1 MMSLQGALYPWRFR
15 IVLALLALLVGVIA
29 WRIVDLQVMDQGFLK
44 GQGDARSVRHIP
56 IPAHR
61 GLITDRNGEPLAV
74 STPVTTLWGNPK
86 ELQAARARWPE
97 LAKALGQD
105 AAVLSERLQSQA
117 SREFMYLVRG
127 LTPEQG
133 QEILDLKIPGVY
145 AQEEFRRFYPA
156 GEVAAH
162 VVGFTDIDDR
172 GREGMELAY
181 DEWLAGVPGK
191 RQVLKDRRGRL
202 IKDVQVTK
210 NAKPGK
216 AMALSIDL
224 RLQYLAHS
232 ELRNVVH
239 EYGAKA
245 ASLVMVDVKTGEIL
259 AMANQPTY
267 NPNNRRNLQ
276 PAAMRNRA
284 MIDVFEPGSTV
295 KPFSIAAA
303 LATGKYQPDS
313 VVNTLPGWMRI
324 GRYTIRDVSRGG
336 MLSLTGILMKS
347 SNVGIS
353 KIALDIG
360 AEPVYAVMQQA
371 GFGQDTGLGFPGERV
386 GNLPNHRK
394 WRDAETASLAYGYG
408 LSVTAV
414 QLAHAYAVLGNQGTN
429 VPLSLLRLDR
439 AQDGVQVIDKQI
451 SGTVLQMLRA
461 VVEEE
466 GGGGAR
472 AKVPGYHVGGKS
484 GTAKKISGTG
494 GYTKDAYRSFFAGVA
509 PLSNPRIAAVVVVD
523 EPSKGQ
529 YYGGLVAAPVF
540 GKVMARALR
549 LMNVAPDNLP
559 PPAELQTAEAAK
571 GKEGAADADAIES
584 PAATRRQ
591 RRPDPRADAR
601 QPQGSW
607 WRPVPGGA
615 GAAA

>member
-1 MMSLQGALYPWRFR
+1 MMTIKGALYPWRFR
-15 IVLALLALLVGVIA
+15 IVLTLLALLVGVIA
-29 WRIVDLQVMDQGFLK
+29 WRIVDLQVMDQAFLQ

-105 AAVLSERLQSQA
+105 AASLSERLQSQA
-117 SREFMYLVRG
+117 SREFIYLVRG

-133 QEILDLKIPGVY
+133 QDVLDLKIPGVY
-145 AQEEFRRFYPA
+145 SQEEFRRFYPA

-202 IKDVQVTK
+202 IKDVQVVK
-210 NAKPGK
+210 NAKAGK

-303 LATGKYQPDS
+303 LGTGKYQPDS

-414 QLAHAYAVLGNQGTN
+414 QLAHAYAVLGNQGVN
-429 VPLSLLRLDR
+429 VPLSLLRLDQT
-439 AQDGVQVIDKQI
+439 QDGVQVIDKQI
-451 SGTVLQMLRA
+451 SATVLQMLRA

-466 GGGGAR
+466 GGGGSR

-559 PPAELQTAEAAK
+559 PPAELQTAETSEGK
-571 GKEGAADADAIES
+571 GGRS
-584 PAATRRQ
+584 
-591 RRPDPRADAR
+591 
-601 QPQGSW
+601 
-607 WRPVPGGA
+607 
-615 GAAA
+615 

>member
-559 PPAELQTAEAAK
+559 PPSELQTAEAAK
-571 GKEGAADADAIES
+571 GK
-584 PAATRRQ
+584 
-591 RRPDPRADAR
+591 
-601 QPQGSW
+601 
-607 WRPVPGGA
+607 GGRS
-615 GAAA
+615 

>member
-1 MMSLQGALYPWRFR
+1 MKLQGALYPWRFR
-15 IVLALLALLVGVIA
+15 IVLALLALMTGAIA
-29 WRIVDLQVMDQGFLK
+29 WRIVDLQVIDQSFLK
-44 GQGDARSVRHIP
+44 NQGDARSVRHIP

-61 GLITDRNGEPLAV
+61 GLITDRHGEPLAV
-74 STPVTTLWGNPK
+74 STPVTTLWGNPR
-86 ELQAARARWPE
+86 ELQAAQARWPE
-97 LAKALGQD
+97 LAAALGQEP
-105 AAVLSERLQSQA
+105 AVLQRRLKEQA
-117 SREFMYLVRG
+117 EREFTYLVRG

-133 QEILDLKIPGVY
+133 QRVLDLNIPGVY
-145 AQEEFRRFYPA
+145 SQEEFRRFYPA

-172 GREGMELAY
+172 GREGLELAY

-210 NAKPGK
+210 NAKAGK
-216 AMALSIDL
+216 ALALSIDL

-232 ELRNVVH
+232 ELRKVVQ

-245 ASLVMVDVKTGEIL
+245 ASLVMVDVKTGEVL

-267 NPNNRRNLQ
+267 NPNNRRNLH
-276 PAAMRNRA
+276 PSAMRNRA
-284 MIDVFEPGSTV
+284 LIDVFEPGSTV

-303 LATGKYQPDS
+303 LGTGKYQPES

-336 MLSLTGILMKS
+336 MLNLTGILMKS

-360 AEPVYAVMQQA
+360 PEPVHTIMHQA
-371 GFGQDTGLGFPGERV
+371 GFGQPTGLGFPGERV
-386 GNLPNHRK
+386 GTLPNHRK

-408 LSVTAV
+408 LSVTAA
-414 QLAHAYAVLGNQGTN
+414 QLAHAYAVLGNEGNN
-429 VPLSLLRLDR
+429 VPLSLLRLD
-439 AQDGVQVIDKQI
+439 QPQEGMQVIDKGI
-451 SGTVLQMLRA
+451 SNTVLRMLQS

-472 AKVPGYHVGGKS
+472 AKVPGYHVAGKS
-484 GTAKKISGTG
+484 GTAKKVSGTG
-494 GYTKDAYRSFFAGVA
+494 GYTQHAYRSFFAGVA
-509 PLSNPRIAAVVVVD
+509 PVSDPRIAIVVVVD
-523 EPSKGQ
+523 EPSEGG
-529 YYGGLVAAPVF
+529 YFGGLVAAPVF
-540 GKVMARALR
+540 GKVAARALR

-559 PPAELQTAEAAK
+559 PPADVQTAETTKAK
-571 GKEGAADADAIES
+571 GGRI
-584 PAATRRQ
+584 
-591 RRPDPRADAR
+591 
-601 QPQGSW
+601 
-607 WRPVPGGA
+607 
-615 GAAA
+615 

>member
-1 MMSLQGALYPWRFR
+1 MMNLQGALYPWRFR
-15 IVLALLALLVGVIA
+15 IVLVLLALLVAAIA

-97 LAKALGQD
+97 LAGALGQD
-105 AAVLSERLQSQA
+105 AATLSERLQSQA
-117 SREFMYLVRG
+117 SREFIYLVRG

-133 QEILDLKIPGVY
+133 QDVLDLKIPGVY

-202 IKDVQVTK
+202 IKDVQVVK
-210 NAKPGK
+210 NAKAGK

-303 LATGKYQPDS
+303 LGTGKYKPDS

-414 QLAHAYAVLGNQGTN
+414 QLAHAYAVLGNQGSN

-439 AQDGVQVIDKQI
+439 AQDGVQVIDKHI
-451 SGTVLQMLRA
+451 SGIVLQMLRA

-484 GTAKKISGTG
+484 GTAKKVSGTG

-509 PLSNPRIAAVVVVD
+509 PLSNPRIAAVIVVD

-559 PPAELQTAEAAK
+559 PPADLQTAEAAK
-571 GKEGAADADAIES
+571 GK
-584 PAATRRQ
+584 
-591 RRPDPRADAR
+591 
-601 QPQGSW
+601 
-607 WRPVPGGA
+607 GGRI
-615 GAAA
+615 